1 VCQDGRLALTDWDYA
16 GPVLPEVELVV
27 AAMSFADQAD
37 PTGSAR
43 AFVSAYRDA
52 GGDAEPADSP
62 GLAVE
67 AVEVDWLLRNV
78 EACVRADPDDDLESC
93 HRTATD
99 LIASYAN
106 GLAELRAWSELLA
119 VVG

>member
-1 VCQDGRLALTDWDYA
+1 
-16 GPVLPEVELVV
+16 
-27 AAMSFADQAD
+27 
-37 PTGSAR
+37 
-43 AFVSAYRDA
+43 
-52 GGDAEPADSP
+52 
-62 GLAVE
+62 LAVE